1 MGRRRLLARC
11 AGFKPDDT
19 QCERIVNDRYMYCYS
34 HDPARKEQRRR
45 AASKAGKAKPGSEV
59 AELKSKL
66 AKLYEDTRAGRCPS
80 NVGQVCAT
88 IAGAQLKVIDTELRE
103 REVRVKEVELQRI
116 KVPEFEQLQ
125 TELAELKE
133 LVEQNPGSRRGS
145 WAG

>member
-1 MGRRRLLARC
+1 MARC
-11 AGFKPDDT
+11 AGFKPDGSP
-19 QCERIVNDRYMYCYS
+19 CERIVDDRYTYCYS

-45 AASKAGKAKPGSEV
+45 AASKAGKAKPGSEI
-59 AELKSKL
+59 AELKAKL

-88 IAGAQLKVIDTELRE
+88 IAGVQLKVLDLELRE
-103 REVRVKEVELQRI
+103 REVRVKEIELERI

-125 TELAELKE
+125 AELAELRE
-133 LVEQNPGSRRGS
+133 LVDDKESRDRRGGA